1 MHFVVSWEIT
11 PTVTQYEE
19 INNTLIE
26 VFRGYSW
33 LRLLPSFYIL
43 EADSQN
49 EWNVIHQNLLTIA
62 QKYEGEVNFLMSPLY
77 DVDSEYFVYQ
87 MPDRGF
93 YRNS

>member
-11 PTVTQYEE
+11 PIVTQCGE
-19 INNTLIE
+19 INNALLE

-49 EWNVIHQNLLTIA
+49 EWNVIHQKLLTIA
-62 QKYEGEVNFLMSPLY
+62 QKYQGEVNFLMSPLY

-87 MPDRGF
+87 MPDRDF